1 MPNFYDFSKLENVRE
16 VIVNPEGWI
25 NPLKIEYG
33 TGEHGEILCYFWRIK
48 GTKHTFVI
56 PVIRM
61 DYLTEGSYAQH
72 FEEALEGFREDYKG
86 WSDEGWY
93 APWMQE
99 YRGEYS
105 KFITI

>member
-1 MPNFYDFSKLENVRE
+1 MPNFYDFSKLDNVSE
-16 VIVNPEGWI
+16 VTVNPDGWV

-33 TGEHGEILCYFWRIK
+33 TGYNGEILSYFWRIK

-61 DYLTEGSYAQH
+61 DYLTEGDYAQH
-72 FEEALEGFREDYKG
+72 FEEALEGFREDYRG
-86 WSDEGWY
+86 WNEEGWY
-93 APWMQE
+93 APWMRE

-105 KFITI
+105 KFIAI